1 MQSAGC
7 SPRFILKV
15 KRGGILAKIEDSI
28 LNTIEMM
35 VKEYTRTLQSNR
47 KIEGII
53 SEVVNPST
61 YKVNVQGNTETIKAM
76 NADTY
81 ELNDVVYILVF
92 NNNYSDKKILCRKF
106 NKEVVPEEV
115 IT

>member
-1 MQSAGC
+1 MQSVGC

-28 LNTIEMM
+28 LNTIELYL
-35 VKEYTRTLQSNR
+35 KEYISSLQSNR
-47 KIEGII
+47 KIEGVI
-53 SEVVNPST
+53 SEIVNPCT
-61 YKVNVQGNTETIKAM
+61 YKVNVQGNTEIIKAM

-92 NNNYSDKKILCRKF
+92 NNNYSDKKILCK
-106 NKEVVPEEV
+106 K
-115 IT
+115 